1 MGALLGKYVEHHTF
15 VETKV
20 LAPLRDCATFA
31 DYSQLDL
38 PDGLR
43 LQTFHQKNKS
53 PGASAPLSVVA
64 TLCLCPQA
72 FQPNGW
78 RRSSLPR
85 MSTLCEKVWQANRR
99 EGQSGSSVVVRQTA
113 ELRIE

>member
-1 MGALLGKYVEHHTF
+1 MPAVLTVAVQAERVDGKLGALGWRSPVAGNFTVEADRSLVGALLGKYVEHHTF
-15 VETKV
+15 VEAKV

-31 DYSQLDL
+31 DYIQLDL

-64 TLCLCPQA
+64 TLC
-72 FQPNGW
+72 
-78 RRSSLPR
+78 
-85 MSTLCEKVWQANRR
+85 
-99 EGQSGSSVVVRQTA
+99 
-113 ELRIE
+113 